1 MVKNGVYFNPEFTR
15 RYTQAGGRIITGP
28 DSGPSSGPA
37 NLAGLAMHVEMEALV
52 DAGLTPMQAIQ
63 ASTKWAA
70 ELLHQERD
78 LGTIAPGRIADIIL
92 IDGDP
97 LADIRA
103 TRKIRTVT
111 MNGKTLDT
119 TLDPNFRNPIRR
131 PIAEYDMDK
140 TP

>member
-1 MVKNGVYFNPEFTR
+1 MEAVKKLQEFTR
-15 RYTQAGGRIITGP
+15 RYAQAGGRIITGP

-52 DAGLTPMQAIQ
+52 DACLTPMQAIQ
-63 ASTKWAA
+63 ALTKWAA

-78 LGTIAPGRIADIIL
+78 LGTIAPGRIADIIP

>member
-1 MVKNGVYFNPEFTR
+1 MEAVKKLQEFTR
-15 RYTQAGGRIITGP
+15 RYAQAGGRIITGP

-78 LGTIAPGRIADIIL
+78 LGTIEPGRIA
-92 IDGDP
+92 
-97 LADIRA
+97 AS
-103 TRKIRTVT
+103 
-111 MNGKTLDT
+111 
-119 TLDPNFRNPIRR
+119 F
-131 PIAEYDMDK
+131 
-140 TP
+140 